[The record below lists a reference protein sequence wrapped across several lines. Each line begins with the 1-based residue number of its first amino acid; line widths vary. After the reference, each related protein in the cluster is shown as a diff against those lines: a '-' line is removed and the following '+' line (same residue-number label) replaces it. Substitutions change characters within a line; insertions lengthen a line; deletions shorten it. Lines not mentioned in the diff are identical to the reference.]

1 MNTILL
7 ILIIAIVAILLIKN
21 LNRQQSSKDKES
33 NAYVLRKG
41 QAVKADEAFDA
52 STSGDLNRMLKA
64 VSTDTNPID
73 RHFLLQSIVDE
84 TYKKRKDQEMRR
96 ICKEI
101 GEKHLSEFPSIA
113 QPLKKE
119 FDNILPRV
127 ITFQHL
133 ATVYSEDGNY
143 DRAIDICKMALS
155 YDLHDNTQSGFEGRI
170 ERIKKKKL
178 KNQNK
183 KKA

>member
-1 MNTILL
+1 M
-7 ILIIAIVAILLIKN
+7 
-21 LNRQQSSKDKES
+21 
-33 NAYVLRKG
+33 G
-41 QAVKADEAFDA
+41 QAVKADEAFEA
-52 STSGDLNRMLKA
+52 SSSRDLNRMLKA

-73 RHFLLQSIVDE
+73 RHFLLQTIVDE

-119 FDNILPRV
+119 FENIFPRV
-127 ITFQHL
+127 TTFQHL

-143 DRAIDICKMALS
+143 DRAIDICKIALS

-170 ERIKKKKL
+170 ERIRKKKVKHQ
-178 KNQNK
+178 NQK
-183 KKA
+183 D

>member
-1 MNTILL
+1 MNTIVL
-7 ILIIAIVAILLIKN
+7 ILIIGIAVMFLIKS
-21 LNRQQSSKDKES
+21 LDRQQRSKGNKTD
-33 NAYVLRKG
+33 AYVVRKG
-41 QAVKADEAFDA
+41 KTIKADEAFEA

-73 RHFLLQSIVDE
+73 RHFLLQSIVGE

-101 GEKHLSEFPSIA
+101 GEKHLSEFPAIA

-127 ITFQHL
+127 TTFQHL

-170 ERIKKKKL
+170 ERIQKKKL
-178 KNQNK
+178 KDQ